1 MKPKPTGELSSNE
14 ERIIMLVASE
24 DLASLGDHGTEHTH
38 GESKY
43 SKCPTHIKSQ
53 SDEVFRLADSATI
66 SGTWIY

>member
-1 MKPKPTGELSSNE
+1 
-14 ERIIMLVASE
+14 MLVASE